1 MCGGLQEVGLHS
13 ATGVHPGGDPE
24 GTPWSG
30 TDIGLVDIEAGIT
43 ICVTS
48 TLFYHN
54 NSSAICIV

>member
-30 TDIGLVDIEAGIT
+30 TD
-43 ICVTS
+43 
-48 TLFYHN
+48 TLPR
-54 NSSAICIV
+54 SIQ